1 MPAQPK
7 ETLEKI
13 LASLGFQTTVE
24 EHKLEEGVLLD
35 VKTDDAGRLIGR
47 QGQTLSD
54 LQYITNRL
62 LFQQDAT
69 APKIM
74 VDVGGYRAQA
84 REALVKKAKDAA
96 EKVRRWGDTVEL
108 EPMTAFDRRVVHQAL
123 KDDPDVKPTVLRV
136 TARTKKPSCS
146 GQDTDNSLVAVTP
159 RRRKVNAPPSAH
171 FIGRPR
177 LEFFQRAARAPPLPP
192 ATGRR
197 SHRPADFGFRVSIS
211 PLFKKRARTH
221 CPRPRSFWDSCN
233 SSLRL
238 LLVNDVQLI
247 NRRNSAAGLGCGAEV
262 VVFVIEL
269 EAIVDGVGSQRHRHE
284 AFPTILHQR
293 HGMQRLRFAVG
304 DDVRLNGFPT
314 QRLLL
319 GIKSDFNRVKV
330 VCIARLLQRRQ
341 AREHPGATG
350 QQQHR

>member
-84 REALVKKAKDAA
+84 REALVKKAQDAA

-123 KDDPDVKPTVLRV
+123 KDDPDVETHSVEV
-136 TARTKKPSCS
+136 DGTDKKAI
-146 GQDTDNSLVAVTP
+146 LL
-159 RRRKVNAPPSAH
+159 
-171 FIGRPR
+171 RPR
-177 LEFFQRAARAPPLPP
+177 
-192 ATGRR
+192 
-197 SHRPADFGFRVSIS
+197 H
-211 PLFKKRARTH
+211 
-221 CPRPRSFWDSCN
+221 
-233 SSLRL
+233 
-238 LLVNDVQLI
+238 
-247 NRRNSAAGLGCGAEV
+247 
-262 VVFVIEL
+262 
-269 EAIVDGVGSQRHRHE
+269 
-284 AFPTILHQR
+284 
-293 HGMQRLRFAVG
+293 
-304 DDVRLNGFPT
+304 
-314 QRLLL
+314 
-319 GIKSDFNRVKV
+319 
-330 VCIARLLQRRQ
+330 
-341 AREHPGATG
+341 
-350 QQQHR
+350 

>member
-62 LFQQDAT
+62 IFQQDAT

-96 EKVRRWGDTVEL
+96 EKVRRWGDAVEL

-123 KDDPDVKPTVLRV
+123 KDDPDVETHSVEV
-136 TARTKKPSCS
+136 DGTDKKAM
-146 GQDTDNSLVAVTP
+146 LL
-159 RRRKVNAPPSAH
+159 
-171 FIGRPR
+171 RPR
-177 LEFFQRAARAPPLPP
+177 
-192 ATGRR
+192 
-197 SHRPADFGFRVSIS
+197 H
-211 PLFKKRARTH
+211 
-221 CPRPRSFWDSCN
+221 
-233 SSLRL
+233 
-238 LLVNDVQLI
+238 
-247 NRRNSAAGLGCGAEV
+247 
-262 VVFVIEL
+262 
-269 EAIVDGVGSQRHRHE
+269 
-284 AFPTILHQR
+284 
-293 HGMQRLRFAVG
+293 
-304 DDVRLNGFPT
+304 
-314 QRLLL
+314 
-319 GIKSDFNRVKV
+319 
-330 VCIARLLQRRQ
+330 
-341 AREHPGATG
+341 
-350 QQQHR
+350 